1 MYKDRGVDGPNS
13 VFRRICSGK
22 GLEHL
27 LERWVEGSRLD
38 GVSALVRVHQVDDL
52 LADGAEALSHGCS
65 SYGFFGA
72 VEVPTPDAR
81 DEDLEVAVGAF
92 DPCESA
98 IDVDTV
104 AESAPNIPG
113 RGLFL
118 SGRFNHGVDAGF
130 RCKAQISEESVAFLR
145 GQMRQV

>member
-1 MYKDRGVDGPNS
+1 MYEDCGVDGPNS
-13 VFRRICSGK
+13 VGRRICSGK

-27 LERWVEGSRLD
+27 FKRWVEGSGLN
-38 GVSALVRVHQVDDL
+38 GVRALVRVHQVDDF
-52 LADGAEALSHGCS
+52 LADGAEVLSHGCS
-65 SYGFFGA
+65 SHGLFGT
-72 VEVPTPDAR
+72 VEVSPPDAGN
-81 DEDLEVAVGAF
+81 EDLEVTVGAF
-92 DPCESA
+92 DPCESV
-98 IDVDTV
+98 IDVDAV